1 MDARNRT
8 DYLRVLRRLTDIL
21 VYVFCF
27 FFVASVV
34 IAVAFNHPPHGQGN
48 IAAAKAQIKQFEL
61 SLVFY
66 KKKFGALPV
75 TLDKLIRPP
84 SGDPIMN
91 AKEVPLDPWGN
102 PYQYSLVGLEE
113 FVIVSLGADDEVGGD
128 DEDADIRSDEIAIN
142 AAK

>member
-1 MDARNRT
+1 MAN
-8 DYLRVLRRLTDIL
+8 LVMVLCVLL
-21 VYVFCF
+21 VG
-27 FFVASVV
+27 S
-34 IAVAFNHPPHGQGN
+34 AVLSMAFTHSHENQGN

-75 TLDKLIRPP
+75 TLDKLIWPP

-113 FVIVSLGADDEVGGD
+113 FVLMSLGADGEEGGD
-128 DEDADIRSDEIAIN
+128 DADADIRSDDITNEVAQ
-142 AAK
+142 